1 MRSSRMASAGVGLA
15 TAAAVLTAPST
26 AASAAGP
33 TASTVAAATASV
45 SASATLAPSA
55 VAAADLPAGLVRVA
69 TRTSLLGTHTWYR
82 QTFAGLPV
90 IDGYYARHA
99 ARSGKVTIADGR
111 RQVPRSLGTSPKIG
125 ASKAEAS
132 AVAALRA
139 AAGRLP
145 ASKRR
150 TVLAAPSDQ
159 RVELAV
165 RGGASA
171 RLVWRVRGSGG
182 AGSTESVVDA
192 ATGEVLSS
200 RSRTKNADGRG
211 RVFAPSPSV
220 SLKTQDLLDRNDT
233 NQSAFIPAYRIVP
246 LTNLDDSGTLS
257 GDWARIT
264 NDDVATTSDGLFR
277 YLRKDERFEQVMAYH
292 HVTSAQSYIQSLGF
306 TDVNNEAQD
315 LSINTFTGDNSFYD
329 PSTDEI
335 TFGSGGV
342 DDAEDAE
349 IVWHELGHAIQD
361 AQVPG
366 FGTSSQGGAIGEG
379 FGDYWAVTMSVPT
392 SAGFDVACV
401 GDWDAVSYTTAPHC
415 LRRTDGTKTTD
426 DIDGEVHDDGEIWS
440 RALFDIHRGLGRR
453 QADKVILE
461 SQFSYAPDTSFTAAA
476 EQVVATAQELYG
488 YPAAKVCRNA
498 FQARKIM

>member
-1 MRSSRMASAGVGLA
+1 MRSSRLASAAVGLA

-26 AASAAGP
+26 ATSAVVGPRVSAVSAATTAGP
-33 TASTVAAATASV
+33 PAS
-45 SASATLAPSA
+45 
-55 VAAADLPAGLVRVA
+55 LVRVA

-90 IDGYYARHA
+90 IDGYYARHTD
-99 ARSGKVTIADGR
+99 RSGKITVTDGR
-111 RQVPRSLGTSPKIG
+111 RSVPASLATSPKVG
-125 ASKAEAS
+125 AGAAEAS
-132 AVAALRA
+132 ARAALRV
-139 AAGRLP
+139 AAGHSP

-150 TVLAAPSDQ
+150 TVLAAPAAQ
-159 RVELAV
+159 RAELAV
-165 RGGASA
+165 RGGTSA
-171 RLVWRVRGSGG
+171 RLVWRVQGSGD
-182 AGSTESVVDA
+182 AGSTETVVDA

-200 RSRTKNADGRG
+200 RSRTKNAEGKG
-211 RVFAPSPSV
+211 RVFAPNPSV

-264 NDDVATTSDGLFR
+264 NDDVASTSDGLFR
-277 YLRKDERFEQVMAYH
+277 YLRKDERFEQVMAYY

-306 TDVNNEAQD
+306 TNINNEAQD

-329 PSTDEI
+329 PSIDEI

-366 FGTSSQGGAIGEG
+366 FGTSAQAGAIGEG

-392 SAGFDVACV
+392 SAGFDIACV

-415 LRRTDGTKTTD
+415 LRRTDGPKTID

-440 RALFDIHRGLGRR
+440 RALFDIHRGLGRTK
-453 QADKVILE
+453 ADKVILE
-461 SQFSYAPDTSFTAAA
+461 SQFSYTPDTSFADAAK
-476 EQVVATAQELYG
+476 QVVATAQELYG
-488 YPAAKVCRNA
+488 YPTARVCRQA
-498 FQARKIM
+498 FQARKIL